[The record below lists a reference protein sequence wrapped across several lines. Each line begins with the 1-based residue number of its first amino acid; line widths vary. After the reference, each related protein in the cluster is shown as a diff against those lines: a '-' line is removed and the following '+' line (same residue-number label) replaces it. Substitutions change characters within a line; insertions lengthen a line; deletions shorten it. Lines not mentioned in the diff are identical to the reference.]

1 MKYLNGS
8 THTRVRVMKAVVIA
22 ALTVGLGAVGANE
35 LLSANGDDSPTV
47 ASGSATTAAPNA
59 EKRNCWSESKIK
71 EDRFSLRGAAGTI
84 RSFEMEKVEGC
95 VFRVKL
101 EYGSASGSAKTLD
114 YDAEYAAGDRPIF
127 VRYNTPP

>member
-1 MKYLNGS
+1 
-8 THTRVRVMKAVVIA
+8 MKAVAIA
-22 ALTVGLGAVGANE
+22 ALTVGLGAIGANKV
-35 LLSANGDDSPTV
+35 LSANGDDSPAV

-71 EDRFSLRGAAGTI
+71 EDRFSLRGAEGAI
-84 RSFEMEKVEGC
+84 RSFEVEKVEGC

-101 EYGSASGSAKTLD
+101 EYGSASGAARLLD
-114 YDAEYAAGDRPIF
+114 YEAEYAAGDKPIF